1 MEPEES
7 IRLLTERAQELG
19 RLPTKSD
26 FEPDT
31 VNRIKSSLGSWPR
44 ALERAGLKPVSQKRL
59 KMLAARRKKKKRRRR
74 AARLRKE

>member
-1 MEPEES
+1 MDPEES

-26 FEPDT
+26 FEPVT
-31 VNRIKSSLGSWPR
+31 VSRIKSSLGPWPR

-59 KMLAARRKKKKRRRR
+59 KMLAVRRKKRKRRKR
-74 AARLRKE
+74 AARRRKE